1 MTHSTSEEFR
11 GHHWGLVLS
20 LYLRSLSHLT
30 VSEDIFLQYWVCSSV
45 AGFVRKLLRTLGS
58 IPSTE
63 REFFFPL
70 VIKEEQYKLWRHAEK
85 IFTTK
90 T

>member
-1 MTHSTSEEFR
+1 M
-11 GHHWGLVLS
+11 
-20 LYLRSLSHLT
+20 
-30 VSEDIFLQYWVCSSV
+30 